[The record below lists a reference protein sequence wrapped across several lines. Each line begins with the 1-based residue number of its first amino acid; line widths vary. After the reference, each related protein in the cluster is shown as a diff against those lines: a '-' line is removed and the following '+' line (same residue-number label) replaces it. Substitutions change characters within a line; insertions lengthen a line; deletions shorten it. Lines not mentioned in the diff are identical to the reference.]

1 VAPPR
6 SNVSQPGRALAA
18 LFIAI
23 AALAGLM
30 FWQGQIKPKLALDLA
45 GGTSVTLT
53 AVTEKGKTPPSNQM
67 TQAVEIMRNRVNGLG
82 VSEAEVAKQ
91 GTNVI
96 VVQVPGQGQSR
107 VVGLIGTTA
116 KLQFRQVF
124 AETAAGPVAAPAPTP
139 TKSGKATTS
148 PSPGASATP
157 TAKASASAATPS
169 ATPKGRALS
178 QALTAPT
185 PTPSATA
192 KPSATPSQAATPGP
206 AATPAPATSA
216 PAATTEEKAAVKLF
230 QEADCSKKNT
240 KLPGANDD
248 KRQWVAVCDQN
259 GTAKYLLGPV
269 RVQGQQIGSASAQP
283 PNVQQGQVAWS
294 VSMNFKKQG
303 ADQFY
308 NVTKDAYAA
317 YQKDP
322 SSPQRQVAIVLDGQ
336 VVSAPEIT
344 RGAIGGGNAQIDG
357 PPESFTQ
364 QYATDLANVL
374 NYGALP
380 LEFKQSA
387 IESVSPT
394 LGRDQL
400 NAGLIAGAIGLALVV
415 LYCLMYYRG
424 LGFVAI
430 FSLVIAGLITYLSV
444 VLLGQFINFRLSLAG
459 IAGLIVAI
467 GITADSFV
475 VYFERLRDEVREGRS
490 LRSAVERGW
499 ERARRTILVA
509 DAVSFLAALVL
520 YIVSI
525 GTVRGFAFTL
535 GLTTL
540 IDVVV
545 VFLFTK
551 PMVTGLSRMRF
562 FSQGHRMSGLDPR
575 RLGAK
580 KAAYTSTG
588 TTLTKEA

>member
-6 SNVSQPGRALAA
+6 SKVSQPGRALAA

-30 FWQGQIKPKLALDLA
+30 FWQGQTTPKLALDLA

-53 AVTEKGKTPPSNQM
+53 AVTEKGKTPPSSQM
-67 TQAVEIMRNRVNGLG
+67 NQAVAIMRNRVNGLG

-91 GTNVI
+91 GNNVI

-116 KLQFRQVF
+116 KLQFRQVY
-124 AETAAGPVAAPAPTP
+124 AETAPGPVAVPAPSSSP
-139 TKSGKATTS
+139 SGKATST
-148 PSPGASATP
+148 PSPGASTTP
-157 TAKASASAATPS
+157 SSTPSAKTSASAAPS
-169 ATPKGRALS
+169 TTPKGRALS

-185 PTPSATA
+185 PTPTGSAA
-192 KPSATPSQAATPGP
+192 PGP
-206 AATPAPATSA
+206 TVTPAPATPAPAPATPA
-216 PAATTEEKAAVKLF
+216 PAGSAEEKAALDQF
-230 QEADCSKKNT
+230 QKADCSRKGT
-240 KLPGANDD
+240 KLAGASDD
-248 KRQWVAVCDQN
+248 KRQWVAVCDQD
-259 GTAKYLLGPV
+259 GKAKYLLGPV
-269 RVQGQQIGSASAQP
+269 RVQGEQIASATAQP

-294 VSMNFKKQG
+294 VSLTFKKQG

-308 NVTKDAYAA
+308 NVTRDAYAA

-322 SSPQRQVAIVLDGQ
+322 SSPQRQVSIVLDGQ

-357 PPESFTQ
+357 PPQSFTQ

-394 LGRDQL
+394 LGKDQL
-400 NAGLIAGAIGLALVV
+400 TAGLLAGAIGMGLVV

-430 FSLVIAGLITYLSV
+430 ASLVIAAAITFLSV
-444 VLLGQFINFRLSLAG
+444 VLLGKLINFRLSLAG

-499 ERARRTILVA
+499 ERARRTVLVA

-540 IDVVV
+540 IDVAV

-551 PMVTGLSRMRF
+551 PMVTGLSRMSF
-562 FSQGHRMSGLDPR
+562 FSRGHPMSGLDPR

-580 KAAYTSTG
+580 STVSRATG

>member
-1 VAPPR
+1 MAPPR
-6 SNVSQPGRALAA
+6 SKVSQPGRALGA
-18 LFIAI
+18 LLIAI

-30 FWQGQIKPKLALDLA
+30 FWQGQTTPKLALDLA

-53 AVTEKGKTPPSNQM
+53 AVTEKGKTPPGSQM
-67 TQAVEIMRNRVNGLG
+67 NQAVEIMRNRVNGLG

-91 GTNVI
+91 GDNVI

-107 VVGLIGTTA
+107 VVALIGTTA

-124 AETAAGPVAAPAPTP
+124 AETAAGPIAEPPP
-139 TKSGKATTS
+139 SPSPSGKATTT
-148 PSPGASATP
+148 PSPGASKSPA
-157 TAKASASAATPS
+157 AKTSASVSPS

-178 QALTAPT
+178 QALTAPS
-185 PTPSATA
+185 PTPS
-192 KPSATPSQAATPGP
+192 PSGSATPGP
-206 AATPAPATSA
+206 TATPAPAT
-216 PAATTEEKAAVKLF
+216 PATPAVPGTADEKAALEQF
-230 QEADCSKKNT
+230 QKADCSRKGT

-248 KRQWVAVCDQN
+248 RRQWVAVCDQD

-269 RVQGQQIGSASAQP
+269 RVQGQQVGSAVAQP

-308 NVTKDAYAA
+308 SVTKDAYAA

-357 PPESFTQ
+357 PPESFDQ

-394 LGRDQL
+394 LGQDQL
-400 NAGLIAGAIGLALVV
+400 NAGLIAGAIGLGLVAI
-415 LYCLMYYRG
+415 YCLLYYRG

-430 FSLVIAGLITYLSV
+430 VSLMIAGLVTYLCV
-444 VLLGQFINFRLSLAG
+444 VLLGKFIDFRLSLAG

-490 LRSAVERGW
+490 LRTAVERGW
-499 ERARRTILVA
+499 ERARRTVLVA

-540 IDVVV
+540 IDVAV

-551 PMVTGLSRMRF
+551 PMVTGLSRVSF
-562 FSQGHRMSGLDPR
+562 FSRGHPLSGLDPR

-580 KAAYTSTG
+580 STASRGTG

>member
-6 SNVSQPGRALAA
+6 SKVSQPGRALAA
-18 LFIAI
+18 LLVAI

-30 FWQGQIKPKLALDLA
+30 FWQGQTTPKLALDLA

-53 AVTEKGKTPPSNQM
+53 AVTEKGKTPSDSLMN
-67 TQAVEIMRNRVNGLG
+67 QAVAIMRNRVNGLG

-91 GTNVI
+91 GGNVI

-116 KLQFRQVF
+116 KLQFRQVY
-124 AETAAGPVAAPAPTP
+124 AETSATPAAPAATP
-139 TKSGKATTS
+139 SGKAT
-148 PSPGASATP
+148 PSPGAST
-157 TAKASASAATPS
+157 TPS
-169 ATPKGRALS
+169 ARPSVSGSPSVAPKSRALS

-185 PTPSATA
+185 PPAS
-192 KPSATPSQAATPGP
+192 PPATPATRAPATPAPVTPGP
-206 AATPAPATSA
+206 AGSGGSA
-216 PAATTEEKAAVKLF
+216 QQKAALKLF
-230 QEADCSKKNT
+230 QEADCSHKGT

-248 KRQWVAVCDQN
+248 RKQWVAACDQD
-259 GTAKYLLGPV
+259 GQAKYLLGPV
-269 RVQGQQIGSASAQP
+269 RVQGEQIASASAQP
-283 PNVQQGQVAWS
+283 PDVAQGQISWS
-294 VSMNFKKQG
+294 VALNFKKQG
-303 ADQFY
+303 ADEFY

-322 SSPQRQVAIVLDGQ
+322 SSPQRQVSIVLDGQ

-364 QYATDLANVL
+364 QYASDLANVL

-387 IESVSPT
+387 IEAISPT

-400 NAGLIAGAIGLALVV
+400 TAGLVAGAIGLGLVV
-415 LYCLMYYRG
+415 LYCLTYYRG

-430 FSLVIAGLITYLSV
+430 SSLAIAAVVTYLCV
-444 VLLGQFINFRLSLAG
+444 VLLGRFIDFRLSLAG
-459 IAGLIVAI
+459 TAGLIVAI

-551 PMVTGLSRMRF
+551 PVVTWLSRLRF
-562 FSQGHRMSGLDPR
+562 FSRGHPLSGLDPR

-580 KAAYTSTG
+580 PVSRG
-588 TTLTKEA
+588 IGSTLTKEA

>member
-1 VAPPR
+1 V
-6 SNVSQPGRALAA
+6 
-18 LFIAI
+18 
-23 AALAGLM
+23 
-30 FWQGQIKPKLALDLA
+30 
-45 GGTSVTLT
+45 
-53 AVTEKGKTPPSNQM
+53 
-67 TQAVEIMRNRVNGLG
+67 
-82 VSEAEVAKQ
+82 
-91 GTNVI
+91 
-96 VVQVPGQGQSR
+96 
-107 VVGLIGTTA
+107 
-116 KLQFRQVF
+116 
-124 AETAAGPVAAPAPTP
+124 
-139 TKSGKATTS
+139 
-148 PSPGASATP
+148 
-157 TAKASASAATPS
+157 
-169 ATPKGRALS
+169 
-178 QALTAPT
+178 
-185 PTPSATA
+185 
-192 KPSATPSQAATPGP
+192 TPGP
-206 AATPAPATSA
+206 AVTPAPVTPATPAA
-216 PAATTEEKAAVKLF
+216 PGTADEKAALEQF
-230 QEADCSKKNT
+230 QKADCGKKGT
-240 KLPGANDD
+240 KLPGASDD
-248 KRQWVAVCDQN
+248 KRQWVAVCDQD
-259 GTAKYLLGPV
+259 GTSKYLLGPV
-269 RVQGQQIGSASAQP
+269 RVQGQQVSSAIAQP

-357 PPESFTQ
+357 PPESFDQ

-394 LGRDQL
+394 LGQDQL
-400 NAGLIAGAIGLALVV
+400 NAGLIAGAIGLGLVV
-415 LYCLMYYRG
+415 IYCLLYYRG

-430 FSLVIAGLITYLSV
+430 ASLAIAGVVTYLCV
-444 VLLGQFINFRLSLAG
+444 VLLGKFIDFRLSLAG

-490 LRSAVERGW
+490 LRTAVERGW
-499 ERARRTILVA
+499 ERARRTVLVA

-540 IDVVV
+540 IDVAV
-545 VFLFTK
+545 VFMFTK
-551 PMVTGLSRMRF
+551 PMVTGLSRMSF
-562 FSQGHRMSGLDPR
+562 FSRGHPLSGLDPR

-580 KAAYTSTG
+580 STASRGTG

>member
-1 VAPPR
+1 
-6 SNVSQPGRALAA
+6 
-18 LFIAI
+18 
-23 AALAGLM
+23 
-30 FWQGQIKPKLALDLA
+30 
-45 GGTSVTLT
+45 
-53 AVTEKGKTPPSNQM
+53 
-67 TQAVEIMRNRVNGLG
+67 
-82 VSEAEVAKQ
+82 
-91 GTNVI
+91 
-96 VVQVPGQGQSR
+96 
-107 VVGLIGTTA
+107 
-116 KLQFRQVF
+116 
-124 AETAAGPVAAPAPTP
+124 
-139 TKSGKATTS
+139 
-148 PSPGASATP
+148 
-157 TAKASASAATPS
+157 
-169 ATPKGRALS
+169 
-178 QALTAPT
+178 LTAPT
-185 PTPSATA
+185 PTPSTEV
-192 KPSATPSQAATPGP
+192 KP
-206 AATPAPATSA
+206 AAGATVAPVPATTAPQPPAPPETAD
-216 PAATTEEKAAVKLF
+216 EKAALDQF
-230 QEADCSKKNT
+230 QKADCTRKGT
-240 KLPGANDD
+240 KLPGANDE
-248 KRQWVAVCDQN
+248 KRQWVAACDQD
-259 GTAKYLLGPV
+259 GTSKYLLGPV
-269 RVQGQQIGSASAQP
+269 RVQGEQVASATAQP

-294 VSMNFKKQG
+294 VSLTFKKLG
-303 ADQFY
+303 SDQFY

-322 SSPQRQVAIVLDGQ
+322 SSSERQVSIVLDGQ

-344 RGAIGGGNAQIDG
+344 QGAIGGGNAQIDG
-357 PPESFTQ
+357 PPDSFTQ

-387 IESVSPT
+387 IEAVSAV

-400 NAGLIAGAIGLALVV
+400 TAGLIAGAIGLVLVV

-430 FSLVIAGLITYLSV
+430 FSLLIAGVITYLSV
-444 VLLGQFINFRLSLAG
+444 VVLGKLIDFRLSLAG

-525 GTVRGFAFTL
+525 GTVKGFAFTL

-540 IDVVV
+540 IDVAV

-551 PMVTGLSRMRF
+551 PMVTGLSRMKF
-562 FSQGHRMSGLDPR
+562 FRSGHPLSGLDPR

-580 KAAYTSTG
+580 TTVSSSRGTA

>member
-18 LFIAI
+18 LFITI
-23 AALAGLM
+23 AVLAALM
-30 FWQGQIKPKLALDLA
+30 FWQGHTTPKLALDLA

-53 AVTEKGKTPPSNQM
+53 AVTEKGKTPPGSQM
-67 TQAVEIMRNRVNGLG
+67 NQAVEIMRNRVNGLG

-91 GTNVI
+91 GNNVI

-107 VVGLIGTTA
+107 VVALIGTTA

-124 AETAAGPVAAPAPTP
+124 AETSAGPVAAPTP
-139 TKSGKATTS
+139 SGKAGTT
-148 PSPGASATP
+148 PSPGASTTP
-157 TAKASASAATPS
+157 SPKASASVSPS
-169 ATPKGRALS
+169 TTPKGRALS

-185 PTPSATA
+185 PTPSTPAS
-192 KPSATPSQAATPGP
+192 PGSAVTPAP
-206 AATPAPATSA
+206 ATPAPATPA
-216 PAATTEEKAAVKLF
+216 PPGTAEEKAALEQF
-230 QEADCSKKNT
+230 QKADCSRKGT
-240 KLPGANDD
+240 KLPGASDD
-248 KRQWVAVCDQN
+248 KRQWVAACDQD
-259 GTAKYLLGPV
+259 GKAKYLLGPV
-269 RVQGQQIGSASAQP
+269 RVQGQQVGSATAQP
-283 PNVQQGQVAWS
+283 PSVQQGQVAWS
-294 VSMNFKKQG
+294 VSLTFKKQG

-322 SSPQRQVAIVLDGQ
+322 SSPQRQVSIVLDGQ

-394 LGRDQL
+394 LGQDQL
-400 NAGLIAGAIGLALVV
+400 KAGLIAGAIGLALVV

-430 FSLVIAGLITYLSV
+430 FSLAIAGAITYLAV
-444 VLLGQFINFRLSLAG
+444 VLLGKFIDFRLSLAG

-490 LRSAVERGW
+490 LRTAVERGW

-540 IDVVV
+540 IDVAV

-551 PMVTGLSRMRF
+551 PMVTGLSRVRF
-562 FSQGHRMSGLDPR
+562 FSRGHPLSGLDAR

-580 KAAYTSTG
+580 PAVSRSTA